1 MINGSPKFNGMAMGE
16 GKFSFLGT
24 TIHLEG
30 KAAFIDNRTGQT
42 HGWTHNTSW
51 SKDTI
56 DKLMELRAAMEVDLG
71 RMHLD
76 GGGEVLVVTGKAQA
90 PVLSGGGDGLGEFL
104 GGGAQQI

>member
-51 SKDTI
+51 GKDTI
-56 DKLMELRAAMEVDLG
+56 DKLMELRAAMELDLG
-71 RMHLD
+71 RLHLE
-76 GGGEVLVVTGKAQA
+76 GGGEKLVTTSKPPA
-90 PVLSGGGDGLGEFL
+90 LTGGGDGLGEFL
-104 GGGAQQI
+104 GTSDPQI